1 MNEQCLKLTAY
12 FGERQRAVGGAGR
25 FLADAML
32 DLFGSHNVATS
43 VMLRGTTSFGPKHE
57 FRCDQSLSLSE
68 DPPVTVAAVDIESKI
83 RSLVDDVTAMT
94 DRGLV
99 TLERAR
105 LVTRHKRRRG
115 IRRHRQPKRRCRQ
128 AHHLRRPPGAG
139 CRGAGLL
146 HHLRAFAST
155 WIRRCHSAARRRRHG
170 TRSAPPGP
178 VLRPQRQCST
188 DDHCR
193 RNACTGCR
201 GRNGTHRST
210 A

>member
-105 LVTRHKRRRG
+105 LVTRHSGAEEFGDIDSRNGDAAKLTIYAG
-115 IRRHRQPKRRCRQ
+115 RQVRV
-128 AHHLRRPPGAG
+128 AGRRPTTPSASF
-139 CRGAGLL
+139 CIDMDSQVPQCCS
-146 HHLRAFAST
+146 AST
-155 WIRRCHSAARRRRHG
+155 ARHTVGAAGPGSSAATSMFH
-170 TRSAPPGP
+170 
-178 VLRPQRQCST
+178 
-188 DDHCR
+188 
-193 RNACTGCR
+193 
-201 GRNGTHRST
+201 
-210 A
+210 

>member
-105 LVTRHKRRRG
+105 LVTRHSGAEEFGDIDSRNGDAAKLTIYAG
-115 IRRHRQPKRRCRQ
+115 RQVRV
-128 AHHLRRPPGAG
+128 AGAPAYYTI
-139 CRGAGLL
+139 CELL
-146 HHLRAFAST
+146 Q
-155 WIRRCHSAARRRRHG
+155 CHSAARRRRHG

>member
-105 LVTRHKRRRG
+105 LVTRHS
-115 IRRHRQPKRRCRQ
+115 
-128 AHHLRRPPGAG
+128 GAEEFG
-139 CRGAGLL
+139 DID
-146 HHLRAFAST
+146 S
-155 WIRRCHSAARRRRHG
+155 
-170 TRSAPPGP
+170 
-178 VLRPQRQCST
+178 
-188 DDHCR
+188 
-193 RNACTGCR
+193 
-201 GRNGTHRST
+201 RNGDAAKLTI
-210 A
+210 

>member
-1 MNEQCLKLTAY
+1 
-12 FGERQRAVGGAGR
+12 
-25 FLADAML
+25 ML

-105 LVTRHKRRRG
+105 LVTGTAAPRNSATSTAETEM
-115 IRRHRQPKRRCRQ
+115 PPSSPSTPAARCG
-128 AHHLRRPPGAG
+128 LPGRRPTTPSASF
-139 CRGAGLL
+139 CIDMDSQVPQCCS
-146 HHLRAFAST
+146 AST
-155 WIRRCHSAARRRRHG
+155 ARHTVGAA
-170 TRSAPPGP
+170 GP